1 MNLAEIIRFTLRKT
15 LQLGTLMPHFVMD
28 CSENILNSH
37 PEEVIIEQ
45 IHLVAHATGLFDEG
59 DIKVRINPYKKYTI
73 GNKRE
78 DFIHVFAH
86 IMQGRTTEQKAI
98 LSKQVVTK
106 LVSFFPDIPNISMNI
121 SDFEKATY
129 CNRAMV

>member
-1 MNLAEIIRFTLRKT
+1 
-15 LQLGTLMPHFVMD
+15 MPHFIMD
-28 CSENILNSH
+28 CSENILALH
-37 PEEVIIEQ
+37 QEEVIIEQ

-59 DIKVRINPYKKYTI
+59 DIKVRVNPYQKYLV

-86 IMQGRTTEQKAI
+86 IMQGRTTQQKAH
-98 LSKQVVTK
+98 LSKQIVAK
-106 LVSFFPDIPNISMNI
+106 LVELFPEVPNIAMNI